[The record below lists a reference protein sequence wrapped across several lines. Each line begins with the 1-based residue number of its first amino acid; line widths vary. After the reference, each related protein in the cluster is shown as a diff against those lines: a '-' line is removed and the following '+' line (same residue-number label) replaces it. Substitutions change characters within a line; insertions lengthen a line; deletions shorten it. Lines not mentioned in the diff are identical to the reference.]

1 MIRDYKRYHSADFVE
16 SMVKRFI
23 PYVDRKCPYL
33 WEAEEYLLSW
43 SSRLES
49 LKRRVTVDKRYEKEA
64 SRAEEFDIVVV
75 RGLWNTLLKLG
86 IALRLLNRCGKS
98 DPGMDV
104 REVIENLPMSL
115 KTFMLSY
122 IVII

>member
-1 MIRDYKRYHSADFVE
+1 
-16 SMVKRFI
+16 MVKRFI

-49 LKRRVTVDKRYEKEA
+49 LKRRVTVDKRYEKKA
-64 SRAEEFDIVVV
+64 SRAEKFDIVVV

-86 IALRLLNRCGKS
+86 
-98 DPGMDV
+98 
-104 REVIENLPMSL
+104 
-115 KTFMLSY
+115 
-122 IVII
+122 